1 MATFF
6 IPKDEPV
13 EIPVFNKDTLMEEF
27 KQWVESQSVWAPI
40 YSSDQIWDVLL
51 VRSLTCTIAY
61 TASPLFNPHEST
73 KTAQYQQV
81 IAIKICGRDED
92 VDTSECSKINQW
104 SSSFILTDNMD
115 GIHRN
120 LDKLAGE

>member
-27 KQWVESQSVWAPI
+27 KQWVESQSVWSPI
-40 YSSDQIWDVLL
+40 YSLDQIWDVLL
-51 VRSLTCTIAY
+51 IRSVTRTIAY
-61 TASPLFNPHEST
+61 TASPLFNPHESR
-73 KTAQYQQV
+73 KDEQYQQV
-81 IAIKICGRDED
+81 IAIKMCGREED
-92 VDTSECSKINQW
+92 VDTSECGKINQW